1 MMHKSHCAAH
11 RFLGV
16 AVCLVYTA
24 LSLQAQTVGTLR
36 DTLDYAVVTARSL
49 RSAPSSA
56 IATQTMDTATFQRLG
71 ITGMSDA
78 LRRMAGVNLRDYGG
92 AGGLK
97 TVSVRGLGAAHTV
110 VAYDGLALSDVRQG
124 QIDLGRFSPDRLQG
138 MALHI
143 GGQEEL
149 LCPVRNLGAATLT
162 LTSLQPTFD
171 RKGLHGYAALRQA
184 SFSTYNPSLSLAHS
198 LGKRAGVSAA
208 ADFYYGLNN
217 YPFTVQNGVATH
229 RERRTNSKMQAW
241 TGELN
246 FCGTTHGGGTWSA
259 KAYYY
264 NNRRQLPGQVIL
276 YTNENHERLDEQTA
290 FVQTRWA
297 QKWERVEAYVAAKYN
312 WQESKYADLDEQYP
326 GGALRQHYWQQE
338 AYATAGVAGRVAG
351 VEWAYAADYAFT
363 ALESNLVS
371 DQEPVRHSLLQSL
384 SLRYRHRRLNAT
396 ARLVADLHREKTTE
410 PRAEATITHHFS
422 PEASL
427 AILLADHRGAEGRRV
442 AAHARLGYKEMFRM
456 PTFTEAYFY
465 HLGEQNLQPEK
476 TRQLNLGLALQARPA
491 AWCTSLSFTADAY
504 ANRVTD
510 RISAVPY
517 NLFVWRT
524 VNMGKV
530 YIYGLDMTLQSH
542 CNVAQGHSLILHTN
556 YSMQHAQD
564 RTARGSVGYG
574 KQPAYMPRHSGGAS
588 LAYENPW
595 VNFVVRLTYCTE
607 RWSTNEHL
615 ATTRL
620 PGYVEVGA
628 GVYKQ
633 WQLAGLSWE
642 ARADLLN
649 AFDRQYEIVRRYPM
663 PGRAYKL
670 SLKVSF

>member
-24 LSLQAQTVGTLR
+24 LSLQAQTVGTLC

-56 IATQTMDTATFQRLG
+56 IATQTMDTVSLRRLG

-78 LRRMAGVNLRDYGG
+78 LRRMAGVSLRDYGG

-124 QIDLGRFSPDRLQG
+124 QIDLGRFSPDRLQS

-162 LTSLQPTFD
+162 LTSLQPAFD

-198 LGKRAGVSAA
+198 LGRSAGVSAA

-410 PRAEATITHHFS
+410 PRAEATTTHHFS

-491 AWCTSLSFTADAY
+491 AWWKQLDFTLDAY

-530 YIYGLDMTLQSH
+530 CIYGLDMTLQSH

-574 KQPAYMPRHSGGAS
+574 KQPAYMPRHSGGTS

-595 VNFVVRLTYCTE
+595 VNFVVRLAYCTE

>member
-1 MMHKSHCAAH
+1 MMHKCHCAA
-11 RFLGV
+11 RRILGV
-16 AVCLVYTA
+16 AVCLVCMA
-24 LSLQAQTVGTLR
+24 LSLQGQTVGTLR

-56 IATQTMDTATFQRLG
+56 IATQTMDTASFHRLG

-110 VAYDGLALSDVRQG
+110 VAYDGLALADSRQG
-124 QIDLGRFSPDRLQG
+124 QIDLGRFSTDRLQS
-138 MALHI
+138 MALQV

-149 LCPVRNLGAATLT
+149 LCPVRNLGAATLS
-162 LTSLQPTFD
+162 LTSLQPHHD

-184 SFSTYNPSLSLAHS
+184 SFSTYNPSLLLAHS

-217 YPFTVQNGVATH
+217 YPFTVENGVATH
-229 RERRTNSKMQAW
+229 REQRTNSKMQAW

-246 FCGTTHGGGTWSA
+246 FTGTTAGNGSWSA

-264 NNRRQLPGQVIL
+264 HNRRLLPGQVIL
-276 YTNENHERLDEQTA
+276 YTNENHERLNEQTA

-297 QKWERVEAYVAAKYN
+297 QKWERVEVYAAAKYH

-326 GGALRQHYWQQE
+326 GGALRQNYWQQE
-338 AYATAGVAGRVAG
+338 AYATAGVAGHLAG
-351 VEWAYAADYAFT
+351 VQWAYAADYAFA
-363 ALESNLVS
+363 ALQSNLAT

-396 ARLVADLHREKTTE
+396 ARLVADLHREKTTA
-410 PRAEATITHHFS
+410 PQGEATTTHRFS

-427 AILLADHRGAEGRRV
+427 AVLLAERKGAEGRRV
-442 AAHARLGYKEMFRM
+442 ALHGRLGYKEMFRM

-465 HLGEQNLQPEK
+465 HLGEQNLKPEK
-476 TRQLNLGLALQARPA
+476 TRQLNLGLTMQARPA
-491 AWCTSLSFTADAY
+491 AWWKQLAFTLDAY

-510 RISAVPY
+510 RITSVPY

-524 VNMGKV
+524 ANMGRV
-530 YIYGLDMTLQSH
+530 DIYGLDATLQSH
-542 CNVAQGHSLILHTN
+542 CEVAKGHSLIFQTN
-556 YSMQHAQD
+556 YTLQHAED

-588 LAYENPW
+588 VAYENPW
-595 VNFVVRLTYCTE
+595 VNFVVRLAYCSE

-615 ATTRL
+615 RSTRL
-620 PGYVEVGA
+620 PGYVEAGA

-633 WQLAGLSWE
+633 WQLAGLHWE

-649 AFDRQYEIVRRYPM
+649 AFDKQYEIVRRYPM

-670 SLKVSF
+670 SLKVNF